1 MILRI
6 NNYIT
11 AILFVIILLVFF
23 FSNLNTL
30 KKTINEYNEYR
41 NISLYLKSFDGI
53 YKKNMNHREKIIDL
67 YGILLKIIN
76 KKIVLNFEMIKT
88 DGFVV
93 FSEKNIKIDNES
105 ISKINNK
112 LLTISNI
119 AQEHKIPF
127 IYIQPPYA
135 YNKVT
140 PEVAALLKMK
150 EHIVFNSIQKILLK
164 NNINYVDIYNILKNK
179 NISKEQIFYKTDGH
193 NSTYTEWETAKLII
207 DYMEDIGIRYD
218 YDDVSK
224 VFNKN
229 NYQIIPRD
237 FYGNAIRAVGD
248 YYTKRDVYEIFIPNY
263 YTKLE
268 LYVGDKKMRE
278 GTFKEVVMNGYETMN
293 NKRLYYITNYGQYSE
308 SVYTYKNLNIN
319 NGHNILYICDSF
331 SLRTIAMLTLLNK
344 NVTVFDPRFNKID
357 DLFVK
362 ILAKNKYDAI
372 LFSAGTVGIMYGK
385 F

>member
-1 MILRI
+1 
-6 NNYIT
+6 
-11 AILFVIILLVFF
+11 
-23 FSNLNTL
+23 
-30 KKTINEYNEYR
+30 
-41 NISLYLKSFDGI
+41 
-53 YKKNMNHREKIIDL
+53 
-67 YGILLKIIN
+67 
-76 KKIVLNFEMIKT
+76 
-88 DGFVV
+88 
-93 FSEKNIKIDNES
+93 
-105 ISKINNK
+105 
-112 LLTISNI
+112 
-119 AQEHKIPF
+119 
-127 IYIQPPYA
+127 
-135 YNKVT
+135 
-140 PEVAALLKMK
+140 MK